1 MRRAALVGEA
11 EGCTES
17 TDVKHGGVGGSRR
30 RAVGRHAGRLEDE
43 YGLCT
48 RGKMEKVVIAMLT
61 LRIWR
66 LAKTWY
72 ATLRGSV
79 LIHFKSRSV
88 REGVTGWCF
97 NDEAGFG
104 AV

>member
-1 MRRAALVGEA
+1 
-11 EGCTES
+11 
-17 TDVKHGGVGGSRR
+17 
-30 RAVGRHAGRLEDE
+30 
-43 YGLCT
+43 
-48 RGKMEKVVIAMLT
+48 MEKVVIAMLT
-61 LRIWR
+61 LCIWR